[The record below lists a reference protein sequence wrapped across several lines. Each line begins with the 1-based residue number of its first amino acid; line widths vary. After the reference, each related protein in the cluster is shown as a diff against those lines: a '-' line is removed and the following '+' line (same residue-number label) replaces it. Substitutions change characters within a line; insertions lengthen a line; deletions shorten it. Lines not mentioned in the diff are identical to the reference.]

1 VHAVELAFEFKT
13 QLNFFLVILTVLH
26 VLLFQLESQSALI
39 GPLTFKLLRILLE
52 HLHILLQ
59 YLLIV
64 EEILA
69 LLLEVLLHFGDLFF
83 VLVRD
88 L

>member
-1 VHAVELAFEFKT
+1 MILA
-13 QLNFFLVILTVLH
+13 VLH
-26 VLLFQLESQSALI
+26 VLLFQLESKSALI

-59 YLLIV
+59 YLLVIQ
-64 EEILA
+64 EILA
-69 LLLEVLLHFGDLFF
+69 LLLEVLLHLGDLFF
-83 VLVRD
+83 VLVCD